1 MRTHNIINKPEEHIS
16 NTTSNLTYTQKPKMA
31 SEGTPTSRQVQ
42 QATTYYRASLKK
54 PPKDAAAAA
63 TGTAPPTLI
72 DSSPLHFSANQRMFG
87 GAPVVD
93 LHQVDAS
100 LQDMKEFVVKI
111 DSSPV
116 HFSANR
122 RMFNKHVEEETAEQ
136 VAAEAEAAP
145 EEEEEEETVHTPE
158 EKAKWSEFWS
168 KMTHL
173 YTFEKVEK

>member
-1 MRTHNIINKPEEHIS
+1 MS
-16 NTTSNLTYTQKPKMA
+16 
-31 SEGTPTSRQVQ
+31 SESTPTSRQVQ

-54 PPKDAAAAA
+54 PPKDAAAA
-63 TGTAPPTLI
+63 PPTLI

-87 GAPVVD
+87 GAPLVD

-100 LQDMKEFVVKI
+100 LQDMKEFVIKI

-136 VAAEAEAAP
+136 VTAEAEAAP
-145 EEEEEEETVHTPE
+145 PAPAQAEVETTPEEEEERAHTPE

-168 KMTHL
+168 KMAHL